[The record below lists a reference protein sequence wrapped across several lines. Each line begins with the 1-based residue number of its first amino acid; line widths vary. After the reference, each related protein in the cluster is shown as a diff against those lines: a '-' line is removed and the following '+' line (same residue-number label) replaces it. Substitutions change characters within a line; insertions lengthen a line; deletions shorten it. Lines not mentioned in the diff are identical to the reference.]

1 MISAAKS
8 MPFSMQKACF
18 RTVKGHLLQHKQ
30 PYNGKQKT
38 SRRHTTGVNHGI
50 STHYTKR
57 SFFAIF
63 TAKPRCSGEHRC
75 SESVK
80 RTANGKII
88 LHITSSR
95 SITTGALPAC
105 ALTPERHGRRQ
116 HQSVFCMPCGRF
128 RLTRQTVCPYF
139 LLFMPRIV
147 LIFKQIAYLC
157 KAKR

>member
-1 MISAAKS
+1 MISAVKS

-18 RTVKGHLLQHKQ
+18 RTVKGHLLQRKQ

-38 SRRHTTGVNHGI
+38 ARRHTTGVNHGI
-50 STHYTKR
+50 STHYTKH

-95 SITTGALPAC
+95 SITTGA
-105 ALTPERHGRRQ
+105 
-116 HQSVFCMPCGRF
+116 
-128 RLTRQTVCPYF
+128 
-139 LLFMPRIV
+139 
-147 LIFKQIAYLC
+147 
-157 KAKR
+157 